1 MWVPNTRS
9 AKKLSLA
16 FNSAFKQQQ
25 PMKSSISRYTLL
37 GLVFMASACSIDK
50 KPYNGLPEE
59 AILQNAQGL
68 RAATDGNYTFIK
80 DSDYTRN
87 LFIMNEYP
95 GDNITLSGTTTDP
108 LFLTYTYRHTSD
120 QGNTLGIYRKGYQVI
135 VGCNKVIGAIKEGTS
150 AELDQILGEN
160 MFLRAMVHFDLVR
173 LFGRPYSQSPET
185 NPGIIVKTDTKAD
198 DNAARASVKDVYTFI
213 TSELLRSA
221 TLITAVRS
229 NSYASKAAAYALL
242 ARAYLY
248 MNDNANALKYA
259 NLVIADGRFALAT
272 PTQVPYFYAVDNEQ
286 NREVIFAIK
295 HTLKDDRGFSAI
307 GSMYYTSPGG
317 IGWGEVYASQ
327 EYQDLV
333 NKFPNDKRRSFL
345 VRKLTTA
352 GVQEKRNGI
361 DKVYITKF
369 SNQGGIPTL
378 SSPIVLRL
386 SEIYLNRAEVY
397 ARTGENEK
405 AIADVNLIRQ
415 RAGLTGTELYSAT
428 DLKGLPTVLDVVLQE
443 RRLELAFEGHRP
455 YDLYRNNRSLVR
467 TYPGFHNTA
476 TGQQTVTPDDKQV
489 VNLIPE
495 SEIVLNRNLKQNPL

>member
-1 MWVPNTRS
+1 
-9 AKKLSLA
+9 
-16 FNSAFKQQQ
+16 
-25 PMKSSISRYTLL
+25 MKSLISRYTLL
-37 GLVFMASACSIDK
+37 GIVLMTTACSIDK
-50 KPYNGLPEE
+50 KPYNGLPED
-59 AILQNAQGL
+59 AILQNPQGL

-87 LFIMNEYP
+87 LYIMNEYP
-95 GDNITLSGTTTDP
+95 GDNLTLSGTTTDP

-120 QGNTLGIYRKGYQVI
+120 QGNALQIYRKAYQII
-135 VGCNKVIGAIKEGTS
+135 VGCNKVIESVREGTS
-150 AELDQILGEN
+150 KELDQILGEN
-160 MFLRAMVHFDLVR
+160 RFLRAMVHFDLVR
-173 LFGRPYSQSPET
+173 LFGRPYTQSPET
-185 NPGIIVKTDTKAD
+185 NPGVIIKTDTKAD
-198 DNAARASVKDVYTFI
+198 DNATRSTVKDVYTFVV
-213 TSELLRSA
+213 SELQRSA
-221 TLITAVRS
+221 QLMTTVRTS
-229 NSYASKAAAYALL
+229 SYASPAAANALL
-242 ARAYLY
+242 SRVYLY
-248 MNDNANALKYA
+248 MNDNANAIKYA
-259 NLVIADGRFALAT
+259 DLVIADGRYALAT
-272 PTQVPYFYAVDNEQ
+272 ANQVPDFYTLDNEQ

-345 VRKLTTA
+345 VKKLTTA

-386 SEIYLNRAEVY
+386 SEMYLNRAEAY
-397 ARTGENEK
+397 AKTGETAK

-415 RAGLTGTELYSAT
+415 RAGLTGPELYAAT

-455 YDLYRNNRSLVR
+455 YDLFRNNRNLVR
-467 TYPGFHNTA
+467 NYPGFHNT
-476 TGQQTVTPDDKQV
+476 TNGQQTVAPDDKQL

-495 SEIVLNRNLKQNPL
+495 SEIVLNKNLKQNPL

>member
-1 MWVPNTRS
+1 
-9 AKKLSLA
+9 
-16 FNSAFKQQQ
+16 
-25 PMKSSISRYTLL
+25 MKSYFSRLPLL
-37 GLVFMASACSIDK
+37 GILFLAGACSIDK
-50 KPYNGLPEE
+50 KPYNGLAED

-87 LFIMNEYP
+87 LYIMNEYP
-95 GDNITLSGTTTDP
+95 GDNVTLSGTTTDP

-120 QGNTLGIYRKGYQVI
+120 QGNTLQIYRKGYQVI
-135 VGCNKVIGAIKEGTS
+135 VGCNKVIEAVKEGTS
-150 AELDQILGEN
+150 KELDQILGEN
-160 MFLRAMVHFDLVR
+160 LFLRAMVHFDLVR
-173 LFGRPYSQSPET
+173 LFGRPYTQSPET
-185 NPGIIVKTDTKAD
+185 NLGIIIKTDSKAD
-198 DNAARASVKDVYTFI
+198 DNATRSTVKDVYAFVV
-213 TSELLRSA
+213 SELQRSIKLM
-221 TLITAVRS
+221 TTVRTS
-229 NSYASKAAAYALL
+229 SYASPAAANALL
-242 ARAYLY
+242 SRVYLY

-259 NLVIADGRFALAT
+259 DLVIADGRFALAT
-272 PTQVPYFYAVDNEQ
+272 PTQVPDFYTLENEQ

-345 VRKLTTA
+345 VKKLTSA
-352 GVQEKRNGI
+352 GAQEQRNGI
-361 DKVYITKF
+361 NKVYITKF

-386 SEIYLNRAEVY
+386 AEMYLNRAEVY
-397 ARTGENEK
+397 AKMGDNAK

-415 RAGLTGTELYSAT
+415 RAGLTGTELYTVA

-455 YDLYRNNRSLVR
+455 YDIFRNNRSLVR
-467 TYPGFHNTA
+467 NYPGFHNT
-476 TGQQTVTPDDKQV
+476 TNGQQTVLPDDKQL
-489 VNLIPE
+489 VNLVPE
-495 SEIVLNRNLKQNPL
+495 SEIVLNKNLKQNPL